1 MLYVQF
7 CITSVDDNGKDTYS
21 LGGSPVIMMVLGE
34 ENRHQSLIAVH
45 KHKSILR
52 QQKLKKKEKKTV
64 QTRWTTW
71 PYFCRHSTMPVGF
84 LLINVW
90 EAASDTS

>member
-7 CITSVDDNGKDTYS
+7 WVTSVDGNRKDTYS

-34 ENRHQSLIAVH
+34 ENRHQGLIAVH

-52 QQKLKKKEKKTV
+52 Q
-64 QTRWTTW
+64 R
-71 PYFCRHSTMPVGF
+71 S
-84 LLINVW
+84 
-90 EAASDTS
+90 